1 MKLGKNTQQVNGVID
16 RGCSMEGKLT
26 FDGIVQINA
35 DFRGEI
41 ISDGTLMVGSEAKID
56 ARVVVDAVVVEGCIH
71 GVVQAKDRIEL
82 RKGSTL
88 VADIT
93 TPSLLIEDGA
103 VFHGKC
109 QMLDG
114 EGTVRVKREASSENI
129 FVQEGDESLMM

>member
-1 MKLGKNTQQVNGVID
+1 MKRGKNNQQVNGVID

-35 DFRGEI
+35 DFKGEI

-56 ARVVVDAVVVEGCIH
+56 ARIVVDAVVVEGCIH
-71 GVVQAKDRIEL
+71 GVVEAKGRIEL
-82 RKGSTL
+82 RKGSKL

-114 EGTVRVKREASSENI
+114 DGAVKLEKQAPPETV
-129 FVQEGDESLMM
+129 FVQEGDDSLMM

>member
-1 MKLGKNTQQVNGVID
+1 MKRGKNTQQVNGVID
-16 RGCSMEGKLT
+16 QGCSMEGKLT

-35 DFRGEI
+35 DFKGEI
-41 ISDGTLMVGSEAKID
+41 ISDGTLMVGSQAKID
-56 ARVVVDAVVVEGCIH
+56 ARVVVDAVVVEGCIR
-71 GVVQAKDRIEL
+71 GVVEAKDRIEL
-82 RKGSTL
+82 RKGSRL

-114 EGTVRVKREASSENI
+114 EGAVKAEQQAPSETV
-129 FVQEGDESLMM
+129 FVQEGDDSVVM

>member
-88 VADIT
+88 VADII

-109 QMLDG
+109 QMHDG
-114 EGTVRVKREASSENI
+114 DGAVRVKREGPSENV
-129 FVQEGDESLMM
+129 FGQEGDESLMM